1 MRRWAWHLG
10 RSEAVHSGQLEGE
23 RRGALAVLAAGW
35 MLAAES
41 ALVAVEVAAV
51 QMMMEGQA
59 AALAAE
65 EVAAV
70 QMMVEGQAAALAAEG
85 VAVEAA
91 VEAAGAVAVLE
102 AVLQDVPQM
111 FDGVHVR
118 WSAPSSVH
126 HLQSGHGMMATAA
139 GTGAT
144 VVVKAWEARAAA
156 ESSGGMEVAVRSLR
170 RAVLSR
176 VIWHSLP
183 PRRRPL
189 RLLVPFLSTGVEQA
203 AR

>member
-1 MRRWAWHLG
+1 MRRWARHLG

-70 QMMVEGQAAALAAEG
+70 QMMVEGQAAALAAEE

-118 WSAPSSVH
+118 W
-126 HLQSGHGMMATAA
+126 
-139 GTGAT
+139 
-144 VVVKAWEARAAA
+144 
-156 ESSGGMEVAVRSLR
+156 
-170 RAVLSR
+170 
-176 VIWHSLP
+176 
-183 PRRRPL
+183 
-189 RLLVPFLSTGVEQA
+189 
-203 AR
+203 